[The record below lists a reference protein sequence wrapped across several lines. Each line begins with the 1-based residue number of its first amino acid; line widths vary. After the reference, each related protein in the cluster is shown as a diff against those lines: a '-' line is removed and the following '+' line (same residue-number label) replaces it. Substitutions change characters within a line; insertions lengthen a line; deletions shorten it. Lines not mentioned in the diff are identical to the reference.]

1 MLDQSKYP
9 REWLE
14 QVPAVV
20 FARLSNTE
28 IRILLH
34 PGNGLAEGGAPRDIP
49 IDQVPADLRMP
60 NTLLWVQLDHKMQ
73 VARVWKRDT

>member
-1 MLDQSKYP
+1 MQGQSKYP

-28 IRILLH
+28 IRIFLH
-34 PGNGLAEGGAPRDIP
+34 PGNALAEGGAPRDIP
-49 IDQVPADLRMP
+49 IDQIPADLRMP
-60 NTLLWVQLDHKMQ
+60 NTLLWVQLNDNMD
-73 VARVWKRDT
+73 VARVWKRDV